1 MSLRLD
7 SLLLA
12 GARRFLSV
20 RIAMSA
26 HAILLGPFTRAADSY
41 GNAYTWTNFFS
52 AAAVAAHKQQ
62 ITADCA
68 QMESINAV
76 VWSAERKY
84 LLRYSF
90 GRVSHS
96 QHRPEQPL

>member
-84 LLRYSF
+84 LLRLSG
-90 GRVSHS
+90 GRDIRSS
-96 QHRPEQPL
+96 YQEQRL